1 MFLTEKK
8 KEQKKGWEKV
18 MFKDAISNNCDIHE
32 AFINSA
38 NITPSKFYIY
48 IYVTIFN
55 YIYTILSQYTFYIIA
70 VLRVTTRNIV

>member
-8 KEQKKGWEKV
+8 KEQKKGWENV
-18 MFKDAISNNCDIHE
+18 MLKDVISNNCDIHE

-48 IYVTIFN
+48 IYIYVTILYYHN
-55 YIYTILSQYTFYIIA
+55 ILSIS
-70 VLRVTTRNIV
+70 LRF

>member
-1 MFLTEKK
+1 MKLSLIL
-8 KEQKKGWEKV
+8 QILLQ
-18 MFKDAISNNCDIHE
+18 AN
-32 AFINSA
+32 FIY
-38 NITPSKFYIY
+38 TY

>member
-18 MFKDAISNNCDIHE
+18 MFKDVISNNCDIHE

-48 IYVTIFN
+48 IYICN
-55 YIYTILSQYTFYIIA
+55 YTILSQYTFYIIA
-70 VLRVTTRNIV
+70 VLRVTTPNIV